1 MLEKHV
7 GNVKK
12 AKVNTV
18 GYSNIM
24 NHYLID
30 NIQITISG
38 RRVKLASHR
47 IDYKI
52 N

>member
-1 MLEKHV
+1 VSVAYLLDTCAGKKHV

-24 NHYLID
+24 NHYFDL
-30 NIQITISG
+30 
-38 RRVKLASHR
+38 
-47 IDYKI
+47 
-52 N
+52 